1 VSPNPMIGPS
11 VAERNQPSPTMLRCM
26 QSAPF
31 IIIISGK
38 RYECRVAGNTEAE
51 AADTA
56 ELIMH
61 QLRQQ
66 DRVWP
71 ARVNIECRD
80 FEAAKRLAA
89 YFAAIT
95 VEPNLD

>member
-1 VSPNPMIGPS
+1 M
-11 VAERNQPSPTMLRCM
+11 R
-26 QSAPF
+26 SAPF
-31 IIIISGK
+31 TIIISGK

-56 ELIMH
+56 ERILH
-61 QLRQQ
+61 QLRQEE
-66 DRVWP
+66 RVWP
-71 ARVNIECRD
+71 AQVNIECED

-95 VEPNLD
+95 VEPDLD